1 MRSKL
6 LAILFAASA
15 ASAITQANAQSVT
28 PYADYLFIGS
38 YHMNNPGRDVHN
50 TQADDVLS
58 ERRQREIAEAA
69 SLIERYRPTR
79 IMLEVDGEQQERI
92 RQNYAESC
100 KGGSRP
106 LGRSEAEQI
115 GFRIACSQGL
125 EPDKIYAVDSDG
137 MGAIKDEESINY
149 PKAIERHQQQKQ
161 YEAFLAEGKIWA
173 DNDQR
178 VLNQGSILDM
188 LKNLNSDQWLRKNA
202 RSYYL
207 VGLFGTPDDP
217 IGANWVQYWFGRN
230 LAIFNNIARNTAE
243 GDRILVIYGA
253 GHGNYLRQMA
263 AESGIYRIHEPLDLL
278 SAQ

>member
-6 LAILFAASA
+6 LAILFAAFA

-69 SLIERYRPTR
+69 GLIERYRPTR
-79 IMLEVDGEQQERI
+79 IMLEVDGEQQEKI

-100 KGGSRP
+100 KGSRP
-106 LGRSEAEQI
+106 LGRSEAEQL
-115 GFRIACSQGL
+115 GCRIACSQGL

>member
-1 MRSKL
+1 
-6 LAILFAASA
+6 
-15 ASAITQANAQSVT
+15 
-28 PYADYLFIGS
+28 
-38 YHMNNPGRDVHN
+38 
-50 TQADDVLS
+50 
-58 ERRQREIAEAA
+58 
-69 SLIERYRPTR
+69 
-79 IMLEVDGEQQERI
+79 
-92 RQNYAESC
+92 
-100 KGGSRP
+100 
-106 LGRSEAEQI
+106 
-115 GFRIACSQGL
+115 
-125 EPDKIYAVDSDG
+125 
-137 MGAIKDEESINY
+137 
-149 PKAIERHQQQKQ
+149 
-161 YEAFLAEGKIWA
+161 
-173 DNDQR
+173 
-178 VLNQGSILDM
+178 M